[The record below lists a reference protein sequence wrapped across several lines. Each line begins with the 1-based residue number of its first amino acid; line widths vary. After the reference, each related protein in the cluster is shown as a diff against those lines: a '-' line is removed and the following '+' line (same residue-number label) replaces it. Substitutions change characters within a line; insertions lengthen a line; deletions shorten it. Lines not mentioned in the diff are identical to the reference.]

1 MAYRTLWSL
10 GIIAVIGLLGSK
22 RIYVKTSDDNHQ
34 TLSVKTIY
42 WNQPKPARIEIAQ
55 YEIFAK
61 LKKVKANV
69 WWLCNEGDDHID
81 IELHLF

>member
-1 MAYRTLWSL
+1 M
-10 GIIAVIGLLGSK
+10 GSK

-69 WWLCNEGDDHID
+69 W
-81 IELHLF
+81 